1 MIKWLM
7 SKEKKSC
14 ELVAKKAIE
23 FGTGFPQYAL
33 EDLVKAAVRGGE
45 LTLTRLGN
53 SLYLN
58 EDHLNTW
65 LTQRVSPSSIYVS
78 KEDYI
83 RALAQGF
90 RLAILRAGVVVDFDR
105 ARKRDFGQR
114 WSDYARGELGEI
126 GFKRFLEE
134 KFAKKTKLEKR
145 VEAKPE
151 EFYSR
156 DVSGVEEEGRWREPR
171 IKISIKATKLGGQWL
186 DLPGAQIE
194 RSEAFVLVKAGLS
207 LDHLASFLKDWGILK
222 KLFEYAKNL
231 GEQGFEE
238 NETQVILEHIP
249 PLENIL
255 VYVSGFAWKEDFSQN
270 RFELKQRR
278 RKTKTLNVV
287 IRGIGNLSSIQG
299 EFEVLGIP
307 AMTRDHIIA
316 SSGYLKWKQEEWKEL
331 VAKL

>member
-1 MIKWLM
+1 M

-14 ELVAKKAIE
+14 ELVAKKALE
-23 FGTGFPQYAL
+23 LGSSFPQDAL
-33 EDLVKAAVRGGE
+33 EDLVKASVRGGE
-45 LTLTRLGN
+45 LKLTRLDN

-58 EDHLNTW
+58 EDQLNTW
-65 LTQRVSPSSIYVS
+65 LTQRVSPSSIYIS

-156 DVSGVEEEGRWREPR
+156 DLSGVEEEGRWREPR

-186 DLPGAQIE
+186 NLPFA
-194 RSEAFVLVKAGLS
+194 A
-207 LDHLASFLKDWGILK
+207 AST
-222 KLFEYAKNL
+222 EYRFTLTL
-231 GEQGFEE
+231 GY
-238 NETQVILEHIP
+238 N
-249 PLENIL
+249 
-255 VYVSGFAWKEDFSQN
+255 
-270 RFELKQRR
+270 
-278 RKTKTLNVV
+278 
-287 IRGIGNLSSIQG
+287 
-299 EFEVLGIP
+299 
-307 AMTRDHIIA
+307 
-316 SSGYLKWKQEEWKEL
+316 
-331 VAKL
+331 